1 MNNLSTSPKDFDLVI
16 LNATVVTM
24 NAGFDVL
31 ERSAVA
37 VRDGRIAKICP
48 VGELPAGWTAQ
59 QTIDATDAVVIP
71 GLINA
76 HTHVPHSLLRGVGDG
91 LPLERWL
98 TEAIFPIE
106 KACVD
111 QDFVKVGARLSIIE
125 MLLGGITTFADM
137 FYYEWEIAREAD
149 TLGIRAV
156 LGETVLDFPTP
167 DAPDGTKESLRLAE
181 KFIGDWKGHPRITP
195 AVAPHAPYTC
205 GPETLRAARDLAK
218 RTDTPVLIH
227 LSETEHEVDEVL
239 KRYGATPIHYVAR
252 EGLFDVKVLA
262 AHVVHPQSG
271 ELTLL
276 REHNAGIAHCP
287 RSNMNLA
294 SGAAPIRR
302 MLDKG
307 LRLGLGTDG
316 AASAPTTNLFEEMA
330 TAARLAKLHH
340 HRADA
345 VAAREIFAMATI
357 GGARALGMEDQIG
370 SIEEG
375 KLADLV
381 IVDTGSAS
389 LERAPVYN
397 VYAHLVYSTAE
408 ARDTIVGGV
417 PVVRD
422 KRVLTID
429 WQRLI
434 RQVRNQSD
442 RITQVMG

>member
-1 MNNLSTSPKDFDLVI
+1 MNNPNAQSTDFDLVI
-16 LNATVVTM
+16 LNATIVTM
-24 NAGFDVL
+24 DATFAVL

-37 VRDGRIAKICP
+37 VRDGRIAQVCP

-111 QDFVKVGARLSIIE
+111 EDFVKVGARLSIIE
-125 MLLGGITTFADM
+125 MLLAGITTFADM

-167 DAPDGTKESLRLAE
+167 DAPGGTQEGFRLAE
-181 KFIGDWKGHPRITP
+181 KFISEWKGHPRITP

-205 GPETLRAARDLAK
+205 GPATIRAARDLAL

-239 KRYGATPIHYVAR
+239 KRYGATPIHYVAH
-252 EGLFDVKVLA
+252 EGLFEAKVLA

-302 MLDKG
+302 MLDKQ

-316 AASAPTTNLFEEMA
+316 AASAPKTNLFEEMA

-357 GGARALGMEDQIG
+357 GGARALGMEDQLG
-370 SIEEG
+370 SIEPG
-375 KLADLV
+375 KLADIV
-381 IVDTGSAS
+381 IVDTGSAH
-389 LERAPVYN
+389 LERAPVYD

-408 ARDTIVGGV
+408 ARDTIIGGV
-417 PVVRD
+417 QVVRD
-422 KRVLTID
+422 KKVLTID
-429 WQRLI
+429 WERLR
-434 RQVRNQSD
+434 RQVRNQSE
-442 RITQVMG
+442 RISQAMG

>member
-1 MNNLSTSPKDFDLVI
+1 MINLSTSPRDFELVI

-24 NAGFDVL
+24 NANFDVL
-31 ERSAVA
+31 ERAAVA
-37 VRDGRIAKICP
+37 VRDGRVAKVCA
-48 VGELPAGWTAQ
+48 VGDLPAGWTAQ

-111 QDFVKVGARLSIIE
+111 EDFVKVGARLSIIE

-167 DAPDGTKESLRLAE
+167 DAPSGTAESLKLAE
-181 KFIGDWKGHPRITP
+181 KFIDEWKGHPRITP

-205 GPETLRAARDLAK
+205 GPETLRAARDLAL
-218 RTDTPVLIH
+218 RTGTPVLIH

-252 EGLFDVKVLA
+252 EGLFEARVLA

-276 REHNAGIAHCP
+276 KEHNAGIAHCP

-302 MLDKG
+302 MLDKE

-316 AASAPTTNLFEEMA
+316 AASAPTTNLFEEMG

-340 HRADA
+340 KRADA
-345 VAAREIFAMATI
+345 VAAREVFAMATI
-357 GGARALGMEDQIG
+357 GGARALGMEDRIG
-370 SIEEG
+370 SIEPG

-381 IVDTGSAS
+381 VVDTGSAT
-389 LERAPVYN
+389 LERAPIYD
-397 VYAHLVYSTAE
+397 VYAHLVYATAE
-408 ARDTIVGGV
+408 ARETIVGGV

-429 WQRLI
+429 WQRLR
-434 RQVRNQSD
+434 RQVRDQSD
-442 RITQVMG
+442 RITNVMG

>member
-1 MNNLSTSPKDFDLVI
+1 MNDFDLVI

-24 NAGFDVL
+24 NASFDVL
-31 ERSAVA
+31 ERAAVA
-37 VRDGRIAKICP
+37 VRDGRLAQVCS
-48 VGELPAGWTAQ
+48 VGELPAGWTAR

-98 TEAIFPIE
+98 AEAIFPIE
-106 KACVD
+106 RACVD
-111 QDFVKVGARLSIIE
+111 EDFVKVGARLSIIE

-137 FYYEWEIAREAD
+137 FFYEWVVAREAD

-156 LGETVLDFPTP
+156 LGETVMDLPTP
-167 DAPDGTKESLRLAE
+167 DAPGGVAEGMKLAE
-181 KFIGDWKGHPRITP
+181 RFISEWQGHARITP

-205 GPETLRAARDLAK
+205 SPATLQAARDLAK
-218 RTDTPVLIH
+218 KTDTPLLIH
-227 LSETEHEVDEVL
+227 LSETQHEVDEIL
-239 KRYGATPIHYVAR
+239 KRYGATPIHYAAR
-252 EGLFDVKVLA
+252 EGLFEVKVLA

-271 ELTLL
+271 ELALL
-276 REHNAGIAHCP
+276 KEKNAGVAHCP

-307 LRLGLGTDG
+307 MRLGLGTDG

-340 HRADA
+340 KRADA
-345 VAAREIFAMATI
+345 VAAREVFAMATI
-357 GGARALGMEDQIG
+357 GGAQALGMEEQIG
-370 SIEEG
+370 SIEVG
-375 KLADLV
+375 KIADLAV
-381 IVDTGSAS
+381 VDTGIAQ
-389 LERAPVYN
+389 LERAPVYD
-397 VYAHLVYSTAE
+397 VYAHLVYATAE
-408 ARDTIVGGV
+408 ARDTIIGGV

-422 KRVLTID
+422 QRVLTVD
-429 WQRLI
+429 WQRLR
-434 RQVRNQSD
+434 RQVREQSE
-442 RITQVMG
+442 RIPKAMG